1 MHDSL
6 FLIEKGDVSMN
17 FRLAG
22 EQDRGLVESL
32 WDYCFEHREDPFFQ
46 WYFTNFYKP
55 EQVLMGFQGDQMACL
70 THLNPYTLNLRG
82 RQIPTSY
89 IVGLA
94 THPAA
99 RRGGVG
105 GKLLTAALKEMKRR
119 GHYIN
124 ILMPSKAG
132 FYQPYGYELYCH
144 QWKETM
150 PLDALRPL
158 TDRTLHYG
166 FITSPDEWTYLAP
179 VYDAYT
185 RNLSGYAVRDE
196 QSWRSHISAQLAE
209 GNIAVCLDG
218 DRPVGY
224 LFYQLGEPII
234 VSGEF
239 VYATAKGKKGLLNYI
254 YNHRSQG
261 DTFQWN
267 EGIHDQSYRFYP
279 DGKQGHETMPFM
291 TGRIV
296 DVKGA
301 LEELPYRAEGRL
313 TFRTDDPLADWNT
326 GIWRLTVQDGTARVE
341 KRPDDETPDAVMPV
355 GTLALLVF
363 GAMDVSDLV
372 FNEKIQGTDQA
383 LETLQALFPT
393 EKCYINE
400 WY

>member
-1 MHDSL
+1 M
-6 FLIEKGDVSMN
+6 E
-17 FRLAG
+17 FRLASA
-22 EQDRGLVESL
+22 EDRELVESL
-32 WDYCFEHREDPFFQ
+32 WAYCFEPREHPFFQ
-46 WYFTNFYKP
+46 WYFKKFYQP
-55 EQVLMGFQGDQMACL
+55 ENVLLGFQDGQMACL
-70 THLNPYTLNLRG
+70 THLNPYTLCLRG
-82 RQIPTSY
+82 REIKTSY

-105 GKLLTAALKEMKRR
+105 GKLLKAALSEMKRR

-144 QWKETM
+144 QWKETL

-158 TDRTLHYG
+158 TDRSLHYG
-166 FITSPDEWTYLAP
+166 FLTSPDQWQCLAP
-179 VYDAYT
+179 VYEAYT
-185 RNLSGYAVRDE
+185 RHLSGYAVRDE
-196 QSWRSHISAQLAE
+196 ASWRSHMEAQLAE
-209 GNIAVCLDG
+209 GNIAVCFDG

-224 LFYQLGEPII
+224 LFYQLGEPTI

-267 EGIHDQSYRFYP
+267 EGLHDQSYRFYP

-296 DVKGA
+296 DIKGA
-301 LEELPYRAEGRL
+301 LEELPYPKDVSGNL
-313 TFRTDDPLADWNT
+313 VFSVTDPLAEWNT
-326 GIWRLTVQDGTARVE
+326 GTWRLSVWHGEGSVE
-341 KRPDDETPDAVMPV
+341 KLPPETAAAVTMPI
-355 GTLALLVF
+355 GTLALLAF
-363 GAMDVSDLV
+363 GTMAVQDLV
-372 FNEKIQGTDQA
+372 FQEKLSGSDVG
-383 LETLQALFPT
+383 LELVEALFPQT
-393 EKCYINE
+393 KCYINE